1 MKKNRK
7 AISLTTLLTI
17 LVAGIVLITSVTAV
31 IIFINLFSD
40 SMEQNA
46 VTSSEQSVVQVK
58 NTVTDYTEDMQEI
71 MKLIR
76 LNMNDKESSRNDFLE
91 NLMAIRSDV
100 VVITTYDA
108 DGRMMGSWSRG
119 YQLKEKIGR
128 NLSYQ
133 SAVNTGDNIIISSP
147 HVETLL
153 TDYYPWVVTISQ
165 KMQTTYQQEVLVCMD
180 IRFAS
185 IADYVDD
192 VGIGQHGYC
201 FIMEDD
207 GKIIYHPQQQLI
219 FSGLKTEETNKLWQL
234 SDGSYTFSN
243 VIYNVH
249 SLDNCEWRIVGV
261 TYVDEVVT
269 NKVQGTIELL
279 IFLFLLVVLT
289 AIIAG
294 ASFSS
299 LFTRPANSLAAAMGT
314 FEKEAQNFA
323 FEPVEGTS
331 EIRSLSDSFGH
342 MVIKIQKLMDKVR
355 QEEITLRKTEL
366 NALQAQINPHFLY
379 NTLDSI
385 AWMCEE
391 DRNKDAVEMVNA
403 LARLFRISI
412 SKGHEMIPLEKEL
425 LHAQSYLKIQKFRY
439 KNHFSYHFDVE
450 EECKQYL
457 CNKITLQPIIEN
469 AIVHGLDMEE
479 KGVISISVKSS
490 GEEILLIVSDNGVGM
505 TEEFCNELVHREA
518 GDKAGIGIKNVNDRI
533 QIYFG
538 KAYGL
543 TIQSEPDQGTI
554 VEIRIPKILTEENL
568 DAR

>member
-1 MKKNRK
+1 MKKNKRT
-7 AISLTTLLTI
+7 ISLTTILTM
-17 LVAGIVLITSVTAV
+17 LVAGIVFVTCVAAI
-31 IIFINLFSD
+31 IIFMNLFSS

-46 VTSSEQSVVQVK
+46 ITSSEQAVVQVK
-58 NTVTDYTEDMQEI
+58 NTVTGYTQDMQEI
-71 MKLIR
+71 MEMIR
-76 LNMNDKESSRNDFLE
+76 ANMNDDEISRDDFFE
-91 NLMAIRSDV
+91 NLMTIRSEV
-100 VVITTYDA
+100 VAITTYDM
-108 DGRMMGSWSRG
+108 DGNLLGCWSDGHER
-119 YQLKEKIGR
+119 KEQGGK
-128 NLSYQ
+128 NLSWE
-133 SAVNTGDNIIISSP
+133 SAENTGEGIIVSSP
-147 HVETLL
+147 HVETLFYN
-153 TDYYPWVVTISQ
+153 YYPWVVTISQ
-165 KMQTTYQQEVLVCMD
+165 KMQNAYNQEVLVCMD

-219 FSGLKTEETNKLWQL
+219 FSGLKTEETEKLGQL
-234 SDGSYTFSN
+234 SDGSFVISN
-243 VIYNVH
+243 VIYNIH
-249 SLDNCEWRIVGV
+249 SLDNCDWRIVGV
-261 TYVDEVVT
+261 TYVDEMVT
-269 NKVQGTIELL
+269 GKVQGTIELL
-279 IFLFLLVVLT
+279 IFLFLFVILT

-294 ASFSS
+294 ACFSK
-299 LFTRPANSLAAAMGT
+299 LFTRPANSLADAMGS
-314 FEKEAQNFA
+314 FEKEAQNFT

-342 MVIKIQKLMDKVR
+342 MVIKIQRLMDKVR

-391 DRNKDAVEMVNA
+391 NRTKDAVEMVNA

-425 LHAQSYLKIQKFRY
+425 QHAESYLKIQKFRY
-439 KNHFSYHFDVE
+439 KNHFSYQFDVE
-450 EECKQYL
+450 EDCKQYL

-479 KGVISISVKSS
+479 DGVITIHVQ
-490 GEEILLIVSDNGVGM
+490 GTEDEIHLTVEDNGVGM

-543 TIQSEPDQGTI
+543 TIQSELDRGTR
-554 VEIRIPKILTEENL
+554 VEIVIPKILTEENL